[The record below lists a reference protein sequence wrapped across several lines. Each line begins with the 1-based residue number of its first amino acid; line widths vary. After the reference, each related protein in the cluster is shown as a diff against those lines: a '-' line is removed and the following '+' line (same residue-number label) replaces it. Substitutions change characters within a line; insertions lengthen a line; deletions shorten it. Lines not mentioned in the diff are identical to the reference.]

1 MIMIIV
7 VLLIIITGYVIAT
20 YNKLQT
26 LKTRIAASIQEIG
39 NQLKRQAQL
48 IPNLVNSAKGYLEHE
63 KGIFDKL
70 SEARKAIETAVKS
83 NSAQKMVEAQE
94 LVQKG
99 LSGLRVIVESNP
111 QIQASGVVTKLMD
124 ELGDTANKV
133 MYARRTLIDLTADF
147 NRILIT
153 VPSSFVGKVFSIKPE
168 KGLQMPAEGEHLRA
182 SKEETKAPKV
192 EL

>member
-168 KGLQMPAEGEHLRA
+168 KGLQMPAEGEHLSV
-182 SKEETKAPKV
+182 SKEEIKAPKV